1 VPNASSVSRA
11 KSCSLLWGVLT
22 MLHLYETKGCSVLS
36 RRLLAERSRGC
47 RERNRAWTAP
57 SASAQRFLASPV
69 EAARQ
74 AGCNTDQ
81 WHGKKNP
88 RCGIV
93 YTNAL

>member
-11 KSCSLLWGVLT
+11 KSCLLLWGMLT
-22 MLHLYETKGCSVLS
+22 MLHLYETKERSVLS
-36 RRLLAERSRGC
+36 RRAVPDVGEGTAPRSRARSSLPGVFGS
-47 RERNRAWTAP
+47 RAT
-57 SASAQRFLASPV
+57 
-69 EAARQ
+69 
-74 AGCNTDQ
+74 GCNTDQ